1 MIKSTRF
8 LLLCFVLSSS
18 SLFAQQTGED
28 KLGAWWMY
36 FGTTKISD
44 KLSIHS
50 ELQLR
55 MYEPVSTFNQL
66 LPRLGLNYHINGTAM
81 ATAGYAYIPTES
93 YEKGA
98 ALASSKES
106 RIWEQFILRNTV
118 GKFSFEHRYRLEQ
131 RWISSNGTTRYR
143 DRARYRL
150 MVTVPLRK
158 PVMEDKTIFLAV
170 YDELFMNI
178 DNSPFDQNRL
188 YVALGYRLS
197 KLLSFQGGYL
207 RHRLGALSYDRLQ
220 FGVFLNNSLV
230 KAE

>member
-1 MIKSTRF
+1 MIKAFRF
-8 LLLCFVLSSS
+8 LSLSFMLVGS
-18 SLFAQQTGED
+18 SLFAQETGED

-36 FGTTKISD
+36 FGTTKVSN

-66 LPRLGLNYHINGTAM
+66 LPRVGLNYHISSNAM

-93 YEKGA
+93 YEKGS
-98 ALASSKES
+98 ALSSSKES

-131 RWISSNGTTRYR
+131 RWISSSGSTRYR

-150 MVTVPLRK
+150 MITVPLSK
-158 PVMEDKTIFLAV
+158 PAMEDKTIFLAV

-188 YVALGYRLS
+188 YGALGYRLN
-197 KLLSFQGGYL
+197 KNLSFQGGYL

-220 FGVFLNNSLV
+220 FGVFLS
-230 KAE
+230 